1 MQAVKDVQGTER
13 YTAATPRTVILGYR
27 LHLGGRS

>member
-1 MQAVKDVQGTER
+1 MQAVKDVQGRVT

-27 LHLGGRS
+27 FHLGARP